1 MPTTTQPEAH
11 HRHHTPAELY
21 RMHFHGARRERMFLA
36 SLSFFVAFFIVRAIT
51 HMIRAG
57 VGPFHNIE
65 PHGFHMHHMVWG
77 ISLLLVVGY
86 LWLMQVGTGM
96 TPTCSAWGSRITSL
110 LFGIAAALTLDE
122 FALWLRFEDVYWSR
136 EGRESVDVVLL
147 FGALLSAGLWGR
159 PFLHAIA
166 KEIKMHILRQHW

>member
-1 MPTTTQPEAH
+1 MTTTTESEPG

-36 SLSFFVAFFIVRAIT
+36 SLSFFVAFFSVRAIT

-77 ISLLLVVGY
+77 ISLLLVIGY

-96 TPTCSAWGSRITSL
+96 TENSSAWGSRVTSL
-110 LFGIAAALTLDE
+110 LFGVASALTLDE

-136 EGRESVDVVLL
+136 EGRESVDAVLL

-159 PFLHAIA
+159 PFLHAVA
-166 KEIKMHILRQHW
+166 REVKMHILGKH